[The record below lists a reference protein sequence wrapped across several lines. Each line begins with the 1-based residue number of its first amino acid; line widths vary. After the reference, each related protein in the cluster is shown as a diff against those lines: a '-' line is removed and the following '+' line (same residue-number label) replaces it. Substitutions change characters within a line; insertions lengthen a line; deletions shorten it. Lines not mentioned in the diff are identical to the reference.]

1 MKGQIN
7 PKVIGATI
15 VGFALIAGAYVV
27 SDFGIDKTIPQQAA
41 VSAAKAK
48 ARAPIAVLDNDD
60 NGIQDWRDTFITTEL
75 TLKPATSTYTLPDT
89 LTGKTGISF
98 MEGILSSRMKGPFAR
113 SDEEMIEDTINFL
126 DTATTI
132 ELFDTVDVQIMI
144 EWGDQDV
151 VNYGNTIAGAILKNN
166 LPDLESELVILLDV
180 MDKNNTERI
189 VELNSL
195 AEAYK
200 RNREAL
206 LATPVPAFL
215 LKEHLDLINT
225 FHAVHK
231 DIEAMTAAADDPLFT
246 LLRLKRYEDDAKGLG
261 LALQNMFTGLAGY
274 SDQFT
279 ADDPAMLFTLFSP
292 DQIN

>member
-7 PKVIGATI
+7 PKITGATI
-15 VGFALIAGAYVV
+15 VGFALIVGAYTV
-27 SDFGIDKTIPQQAA
+27 SNFSIDKEIPQQAA
-41 VSAAKAK
+41 VSVAQAK
-48 ARAPIAVLDNDD
+48 ARAPITVLDNDN

-75 TLKPATSTYTLPDT
+75 TRKPATSTYTLPDT
-89 LTGKTGISF
+89 LTGKMSIGF
-98 MEGILSSRMKGPFAR
+98 MEGILRSRMKGQFAR
-113 SDEEMIEDTINFL
+113 SDEEVIEDTVNFL

-132 ELFDTVDVQIMI
+132 ELFDTVDVQVMTQW
-144 EWGDQDV
+144 EDQDV
-151 VNYGNTIAGAILKNN
+151 VNYGNAIAGAILENN
-166 LPDLESELVILLDV
+166 LPGLESELVILLDV
-180 MDKNNTERI
+180 MEKNNTERI

-206 LATPVPAFL
+206 MATPVPAFL

-231 DIEAMTAAADDPLFT
+231 DIEAMAAAADDPMFT

-261 LALQNMFTGLAGY
+261 LAFQNMLAGLTEY